1 MISSATMT
9 VILALW
15 TTLTWAITYIYMS
28 YKAEKLKE
36 HIKKIEQEYGDI
48 MDDWHEHYIDD
59 RLMEYAECE
68 SNEDGTW
75 NQVF

>member
-1 MISSATMT
+1 MT

-28 YKAEKLKE
+28 HKAEKLKE